1 LVTLLS
7 YFTVNVLVF
16 ETRWAGYK
24 LAITMHFLQVIITE
38 ASKNVQDFGK
48 GWNPTLTIEEEG
60 LSRVGSLNEGPAVFK
75 SPSKSWKVIS
85 TSNFFYVF
93 FRSCFQFFIYEC
105 QHILFL
111 PLKYPYSNDF
121 NLTVVTQL
129 RFLCLVLA
137 ELFNL

>member
-1 LVTLLS
+1 VRGKAAPVDELQVQGVADPGVLRKVLQTWLVILLS

-75 SPSKSWKVIS
+75 SPPKSWKVI
-85 TSNFFYVF
+85 
-93 FRSCFQFFIYEC
+93 
-105 QHILFL
+105 
-111 PLKYPYSNDF
+111 
-121 NLTVVTQL
+121 
-129 RFLCLVLA
+129 
-137 ELFNL
+137 